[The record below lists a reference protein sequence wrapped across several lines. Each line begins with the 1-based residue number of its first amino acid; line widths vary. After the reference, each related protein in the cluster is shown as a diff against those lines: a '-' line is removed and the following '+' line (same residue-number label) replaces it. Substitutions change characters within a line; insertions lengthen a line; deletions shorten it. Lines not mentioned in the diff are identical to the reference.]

1 LLLFFF
7 ELIRQR
13 EGETRVLV
21 KLVDRGDE
29 IMVHTSELLHIDN
42 KLTTKQAFA
51 QPFRLRGYDES
62 VSERHMFI

>member
-1 LLLFFF
+1 
-7 ELIRQR
+7 
-13 EGETRVLV
+13 VLV

-62 VSERHMFI
+62 VSERNMFI